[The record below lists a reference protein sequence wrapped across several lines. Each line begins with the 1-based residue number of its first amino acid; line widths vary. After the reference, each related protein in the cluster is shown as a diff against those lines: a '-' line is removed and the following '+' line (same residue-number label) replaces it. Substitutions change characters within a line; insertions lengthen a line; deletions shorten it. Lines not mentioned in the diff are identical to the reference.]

1 MLSSKVSPRSLCIIQ
16 LIIKLCWD
24 YIGGAQEMR
33 SQLTPYIELARLI
46 GKTRQAQK
54 LSQRRLSSLLKMSPA
69 YAAQLESGRIQPS
82 VKTLN
87 RIASTLKIPY
97 RQLALLAGY
106 IYDEVDTDS
115 IKGEYAERLNEIRDL
130 TRKEWESV
138 LDFACYIRSKR
149 GIH

>member
-1 MLSSKVSPRSLCIIQ
+1 
-16 LIIKLCWD
+16 
-24 YIGGAQEMR
+24 MR

-46 GKTRQAQK
+46 GETRQAQK
-54 LSQRRLSSLLKMSPA
+54 LSQRRLSSLLNMSPA